1 MIFSSTHPLVSGFF
15 HSSLENQRGF
25 CHNKEVASAKERT
38 IPMRIRK
45 DQDDMQDAEITL
57 IATVSDAHPHV
68 SLYHASKP
76 RDGDRL
82 QQRPC

>member
-1 MIFSSTHPLVSGFF
+1 
-15 HSSLENQRGF
+15 
-25 CHNKEVASAKERT
+25 
-38 IPMRIRK
+38 MRIRK

-57 IATVSDAHPHV
+57 IATVSDALAHPHV